1 MYQPYHITL
10 GLYNASFL
18 PNVCHGLIVLLSFR
32 PFVTHLPD
40 GQNGLCHQALKIVS
54 RRNYSSEAIN
64 GVQLALIWV
73 LATPVWQLLEQAEV
87 LENAD
92 SRRNTPSTAT
102 FTAESNCLG
111 FQQSHKL
118 SPSSTMHS
126 MFSGVSVPMSMKTLK
141 LRKTLRILSLNCQC
155 LQLMPGLR
163 LMENYTLSQ
172 TGAFVL
178 MKMGYTTKLLWSQ
191 FLFIPMTHR
200 DRPPGTAK
208 CLD

>member
-1 MYQPYHITL
+1 M
-10 GLYNASFL
+10 
-18 PNVCHGLIVLLSFR
+18 
-32 PFVTHLPD
+32 
-40 GQNGLCHQALKIVS
+40 
-54 RRNYSSEAIN
+54 
-64 GVQLALIWV
+64 QLALIWV
-73 LATPVWQLLEQAEV
+73 LATPVWQFLGQAEV

-102 FTAESNCLG
+102 FTADREQLFGISAKP
-111 FQQSHKL
+111 QAVTKL
-118 SPSSTMHS
+118 NNAFHV
-126 MFSGVSVPMSMKTLK
+126 FRFSVPMSMKTLK